1 MKLKPVGH
9 ERVLPDPINN
19 QNIKRETSEVIRQSL
34 QETFQVR
41 APSDNTLKQKKFIE
55 KNTILSPTFK
65 NSNKQAQLGKKMFPS
80 HFNINPIIEKA
91 KVSVQPPNVQLGN
104 LIAYAANT
112 HNGIVRNYNEDRIS
126 IVLDLKNPRHKQM
139 NGEKRI

>member
-1 MKLKPVGH
+1 VGH
-9 ERVLPDPINN
+9 EIVLPDPINN

-91 KVSVQPPNVQLGN
+91 KL
-104 LIAYAANT
+104 
-112 HNGIVRNYNEDRIS
+112 
-126 IVLDLKNPRHKQM
+126 
-139 NGEKRI
+139 